1 MRFRDIVNESPESCP
16 HCGGP
21 MFSEMV
27 MMEKKDAC
35 YYKVKASAK
44 VWPSAYASGRLV
56 QCRKKGAANYGNK
69 SESVEEGGG
78 AQQAAIAIAKR
89 ESGKYSKKDGHRLR
103 EDEKSCP
110 PATQDIT
117 LNLKNR
123 QKAIDEYGYGP
134 LNPDMPNNKF
144 WMAKVDE
151 WNLDS
156 PEEAKSSL
164 CGNCAAFDQREAT
177 LDCIA
182 QGIGSDQG
190 ADDPTI
196 DAGDLGYCRFLKFK
210 CASRRTCDAWVTG
223 GPLVDKSDVAEGS
236 EEITWIKP
244 NFDYEWDEIEFQADA
259 PQVPAD
265 VRNYMA
271 RHFPDKQAWMK
282 SVQHGRPVVLRPDHG
297 QKIRNY
303 PDNKRD
309 LLNALSPQSH
319 DPQGPAKKKRVN
331 ALFDKGGPIEMPII
345 LQTEKGL
352 WLIGGKTRLGTANL
366 LKGIPAKVWV
376 IGGEQTVA
384 EDQLNEKWSQKYK
397 SSINC
402 SHPKG
407 FSQKAHCAGK
417 RKHNESVEM
426 EMTCPDCGCCETHQG
441 HENLDEAC
449 WKGYHKEG
457 NKELFGK
464 RVPNCVKNEDK
475 EINMDEL
482 SRILELG
489 TGLSSEARAELHEEF
504 DLIESIIESIAQHNG
519 VDSEMIW
526 EDLESLTEDEL
537 YVFAVTSQPIMESEA
552 WQKANNRDKTDGMSQ
567 KAVNSYRRE
576 HPGSK
581 LKTAVTTKPS
591 KLKKG
596 SKASKRRKSYCSR
609 SRGQMKMH
617 SISCAKTPDK
627 AICKARRR
635 WNC

>member
-89 ESGKYSKKDGHRLR
+89 ESGKYSKQDGHRLK
-103 EDEKSCP
+103 EAEKSCP
-110 PATQDIT
+110 PATQNIT

-134 LNPDMPNNKF
+134 LNPDMPNRKF
-144 WMAKVDE
+144 WMAKQEE

-156 PEEAKSSL
+156 PDEAKQSL
-164 CGNCAAFDQREAT
+164 CGNCAAFDQRKDT
-177 LDCIA
+177 LACIA
-182 QGIGSDQG
+182 QGIGSDAG
-190 ADDPTI
+190 ENDPTI
-196 DAGDLGYCRFLKFK
+196 EAGDLGYCRFLKFK
-210 CASRRTCDAWVTG
+210 CAARRTCDAWVTG
-223 GPLVDKSDVAEGS
+223 GPLTDEQGVAEGS
-236 EEITWIKP
+236 DDNGISFQVQKGKNKFATTLSVGVNPVGVYQYDADTGRSVAEVYP
-244 NFDYEWDEIEFQADA
+244 EF
-259 PQVPAD
+259 
-265 VRNYMA
+265 
-271 RHFPDKQAWMK
+271 
-282 SVQHGRPVVLRPDHG
+282 
-297 QKIRNY
+297 
-303 PDNKRD
+303 
-309 LLNALSPQSH
+309 
-319 DPQGPAKKKRVN
+319 
-331 ALFDKGGPIEMPII
+331 KG
-345 LQTEKGL
+345 KGL
-352 WLIGGKTRLGTANL
+352 GKLLVLHAIYTAAKLGLDFQEDESRTSEYDNVL
-366 LKGIPAKVWV
+366 DSLSSNGYIVDDDGYWYV
-376 IGGEQTVA
+376 TGEGEQYLQHSLKQGVA
-384 EDQLNEKWSQKYK
+384 EEWSQKYK

-417 RKHNESVEM
+417 KKHNESVEM
-426 EMTCPDCGCCETHQG
+426 EATCPDCGMCESHANLNEEQQMTHSQ
-441 HENLDEAC
+441 
-449 WKGYHKEG
+449 
-457 NKELFGK
+457 
-464 RVPNCVKNEDK
+464 
-475 EINMDEL
+475 DEL

-489 TGLSSEARAELHEEF
+489 TGLSLEARAELHEEF
-504 DLIESIIESIAQHNG
+504 DLIESIIDTIAEHNG
-519 VDSEMIW
+519 VDAEVVW
-526 EDLESLTEDEL
+526 ADLESLTEDEL

-552 WQKANNRDKTDGMSQ
+552 WQKANNRDRTDGMSR
-567 KAVNSYRRE
+567 KAVNTYRRE

-581 LKTAVTTKPS
+581 LQTAVTTKPS

-617 SISCAKTPDK
+617 NISCSKTPDK

>member
-89 ESGKYSKKDGHRLR
+89 ESGKYSKQDGHRLR
-103 EDEKSCP
+103 EAEKGCP

-117 LNLKNR
+117 VNLKNR

-134 LNPDMPNNKF
+134 LNPDMPNRKF
-144 WMAKVDE
+144 WMAKQEE

-156 PEEAKSSL
+156 PDEAKQSL
-164 CGNCAAFDQREAT
+164 CGNCAAFDQRKDT

-182 QGIGSDQG
+182 QGIGSDAG
-190 ADDPTI
+190 ENDPTI
-196 DAGDLGYCRFLKFK
+196 EAGDLGYCRFLKFK
-210 CASRRTCDAWVTG
+210 CAARRTCDAWVTG
-223 GPLVDKSDVAEGS
+223 GPLRDKEPEAQE
-236 EEITWIKP
+236 P
-244 NFDYEWDEIEFQADA
+244 LA
-259 PQVPAD
+259 
-265 VRNYMA
+265 
-271 RHFPDKQAWMK
+271 
-282 SVQHGRPVVLRPDHG
+282 
-297 QKIRNY
+297 
-303 PDNKRD
+303 
-309 LLNALSPQSH
+309 
-319 DPQGPAKKKRVN
+319 
-331 ALFDKGGPIEMPII
+331 
-345 LQTEKGL
+345 
-352 WLIGGKTRLGTANL
+352 
-366 LKGIPAKVWV
+366 
-376 IGGEQTVA
+376 
-384 EDQLNEKWSQKYK
+384 EKWSQKYK

-426 EMTCPDCGCCETHQG
+426 EMTCPDCGMCESHA
-441 HENLDEAC
+441 NL
-449 WKGYHKEG
+449 
-457 NKELFGK
+457 
-464 RVPNCVKNEDK
+464 NE
-475 EINMDEL
+475 EQQMTQTQDEL

-489 TGLSSEARAELHEEF
+489 TGLSMQARAELHEEF
-504 DLIESIIESIAQHNG
+504 DLIESIIETIAQHNG
-519 VDSEMIW
+519 VDSDVIW

-552 WQKANNRDKTDGMSQ
+552 WQKANKRDHTDGMSQ
-567 KAVNSYRRE
+567 KAVNTYRRE

-591 KLKKG
+591 KLKRG

-617 SISCAKTPDK
+617 SISCSKTPDK

>member
-1 MRFRDIVNESPESCP
+1 LD
-16 HCGGP
+16 
-21 MFSEMV
+21 
-27 MMEKKDAC
+27 
-35 YYKVKASAK
+35 
-44 VWPSAYASGRLV
+44 
-56 QCRKKGAANYGNK
+56 
-69 SESVEEGGG
+69 SVEE
-78 AQQAAIAIAKR
+78 AQQ
-89 ESGKYSKKDGHRLR
+89 
-103 EDEKSCP
+103 
-110 PATQDIT
+110 
-117 LNLKNR
+117 
-123 QKAIDEYGYGP
+123 
-134 LNPDMPNNKF
+134 
-144 WMAKVDE
+144 
-151 WNLDS
+151 
-156 PEEAKSSL
+156 SL
-164 CGNCAAFDQREAT
+164 CGNCAAFDQRKDT

-182 QGIGSDQG
+182 QGIGSDAG
-190 ADDPTI
+190 EADPTI
-196 DAGDLGYCRFLKFK
+196 EAGDLGYCRFLKFK
-210 CASRRTCDAWVTG
+210 CAARRTCDAWVTG

-271 RHFPDKQAWMK
+271 QHFPDKQAWMK

-376 IGGEQTVA
+376 IGGEQTVT

-417 RKHNESVEM
+417 KKHNESVEM

-457 NKELFGK
+457 MKELFGK

-475 EINMDEL
+475 EMNMDEL

-489 TGLSSEARAELHEEF
+489 TGLSLEARAELHEEF
-504 DLIESIIESIAQHNG
+504 DLIESIIETIAEHNG
-519 VDSEMIW
+519 VDSDVIW
-526 EDLESLTEDEL
+526 EDLDSLTEDEL

-552 WQKANNRDKTDGMSQ
+552 WQKANNRDRTDGMSR
-567 KAVNSYRRE
+567 KAVNTYRRE

-581 LKTAVTTKPS
+581 LQTAVTTKPS

-617 SISCAKTPDK
+617 SISCSKTPDK

>member
-1 MRFRDIVNESPESCP
+1 MKIKDLLEHAESCP

-89 ESGKYSKKDGHRLR
+89 ESGKYSKRDGHRLR

-110 PATQDIT
+110 TATQDIT

-123 QKAIDEYGYGP
+123 QKAIDDYGYGP
-134 LNPDMPNNKF
+134 LNPDLPNNKF
-144 WMAKVDE
+144 WMAKQEE

-156 PEEAKSSL
+156 PDEAKSSL
-164 CGNCAAFDQREAT
+164 CGNCAAFDQRKET

-182 QGIGSDQG
+182 QGIGSDAG
-190 ADDPTI
+190 ENDPTI
-196 DAGDLGYCRFLKFK
+196 EAGDLGYCRFLKFK
-210 CASRRTCDAWVTG
+210 CAARRTCDAWVTG
-223 GPLVDKSDVAEGS
+223 GPLTDKPDMAEDVE
-236 EEITWIKP
+236 P
-244 NFDYEWDEIEFQADA
+244 WD
-259 PQVPAD
+259 
-265 VRNYMA
+265 
-271 RHFPDKQAWMK
+271 
-282 SVQHGRPVVLRPDHG
+282 RPGP
-297 QKIRNY
+297 
-303 PDNKRD
+303 D
-309 LLNALSPQSH
+309 LLVMDYYNAGNRPSEIAQKLGLDLEEVEH
-319 DPQGPAKKKRVN
+319 
-331 ALFDKGGPIEMPII
+331 II
-345 LQTEKGL
+345 YKHENGL
-352 WLIGGKTRLGTANL
+352 
-366 LKGIPAKVWV
+366 
-376 IGGEQTVA
+376 A
-384 EDQLNEKWSQKYK
+384 EEWSQKYK

-402 SHPKG
+402 SHPRG

-417 RKHNESVEM
+417 KKHTESVEM
-426 EMTCPDCGCCETHQG
+426 EQVCPDCGLCESHA
-441 HENLDEAC
+441 NL
-449 WKGYHKEG
+449 
-457 NKELFGK
+457 
-464 RVPNCVKNEDK
+464 NE
-475 EINMDEL
+475 EQQMTQPQDEL

-489 TGLSSEARAELHEEF
+489 TGLSLEARAELHEEF
-504 DLIESIIESIAQHNG
+504 DLIESIIDTIAEHNG
-519 VDSEMIW
+519 VDSDVVW
-526 EDLESLTEDEL
+526 EDLETLSEDEL

-552 WQKANNRDKTDGMSQ
+552 WQKANNRDRTDGMSR
-567 KAVNSYRRE
+567 KAVKTYRRE

-581 LKTAVTTKPS
+581 LQTAVTTKPS

>member
-89 ESGKYSKKDGHRLR
+89 ESGKYSKRDGHRLR
-103 EDEKSCP
+103 EDEKGCP
-110 PATQDIT
+110 PATQDIS

-134 LNPDMPNNKF
+134 LNPDMPNRKF
-144 WMAKVDE
+144 WMAKQEE

-156 PEEAKSSL
+156 PDEAKQSL
-164 CGNCAAFDQREAT
+164 CGNCAAFDQRKNT

-182 QGIGSDQG
+182 QGIGSDAG
-190 ADDPTI
+190 ENDPTI
-196 DAGDLGYCRFLKFK
+196 EAGDLGYCRFLKFK
-210 CASRRTCDAWVTG
+210 CAARRTCDAWVTG

-236 EEITWIKP
+236 EEITWTKP
-244 NFDYEWDEIEFQADA
+244 NFDYEWDEIEFQAKQ
-259 PQVPAD
+259 PQVPSD

-271 RHFPDKQAWMK
+271 RHFPNKQAWMK
-282 SVQHGRPVVLRPDHG
+282 SVQQGRPVVVSPDHG

-366 LKGIPAKVWV
+366 LKGIPAKVWM

-402 SHPKG
+402 SHPRG

-426 EMTCPDCGCCETHQG
+426 EMTCPDCGMCESHANLNEEQQMTHSQ
-441 HENLDEAC
+441 
-449 WKGYHKEG
+449 
-457 NKELFGK
+457 
-464 RVPNCVKNEDK
+464 
-475 EINMDEL
+475 DEL

-489 TGLSSEARAELHEEF
+489 TGLSLEARAELHEEF
-504 DLIESIIESIAQHNG
+504 DLIESIVESIAEHNG
-519 VDSEMIW
+519 VDSDVVW
-526 EDLESLTEDEL
+526 QDLESLTEDEL

-552 WQKANNRDKTDGMSQ
+552 WQRANNRDRTDGMSR
-567 KAVNSYRRE
+567 KAVNTYRRE

-581 LKTAVTTKPS
+581 LQTAVTTKPS

-617 SISCAKTPDK
+617 NISCAKTPDK